1 MANLKFPDIK
11 KVGSDRPKIITDK
24 VFKLLKRRK
33 LSNGPVIAPMAFN
46 K

>member
-24 VFKLLKRRK
+24 VFKQ
-33 LSNGPVIAPMAFN
+33 NGKKNIFIFKKKKN
-46 K
+46 Y